1 MSINFIIWVK
11 YLLYLWACSNLPSK
25 ARSPRHNFCPVFL
38 CKCCAPSAANVWN
51 KLNKQD
57 TVGNL
62 GNVLIRNIF
71 THGVRL
77 CITYSELW
85 FEPPIASNKALKWG
99 CIFYQISS
107 SIFIYFFVT
116 YSHKTSLWTVQ
127 MQNST
132 CPLGNM
138 YKCQLFFPDN
148 FFHYAFSSKCQK
160 II

>member
-11 YLLYLWACSNLPSK
+11 YLLYPWACSNLPSK

-62 GNVLIRNIF
+62 GSVLIRNIF

-77 CITYSELW
+77 CITYEELW

-99 CIFYQISS
+99 CIFNQISS
-107 SIFIYFFVT
+107 SIFIYFFWSVAHIKLHCELCRCIT
-116 YSHKTSLWTVQ
+116 LPAYWAICSNV
-127 MQNST
+127 N
-132 CPLGNM
+132 
-138 YKCQLFFPDN
+138 
-148 FFHYAFSSKCQK
+148 FSSQ
-160 II
+160 IIFSIMLFLPSVRR